1 MDTEVTETPRV
12 ERRILLADADA
23 FYVAVARMVDPEGAG
38 KAKLLVVGG
47 RSNRGVVTSAS
58 YEARAYGVR
67 SAMPTATARRLCPN
81 AVFVPVPRKVCVEK
95 SRAVLQI
102 LRELAPIVEP
112 ASIDEFYLDLTGTE
126 HLFKGEDLAAT
137 AWRIR
142 QAILE
147 NTGLSVSIGGATS
160 RLIAKLAAKQAKPR
174 TGRKGTG
181 VYIVPPGAEL
191 QFMSHLRLSDIPMIG
206 PRFQDRLAAHG
217 LHTVAEAL
225 ELERDRLDQWF
236 GKRSGRW
243 LHNQIRGVDSTPVA
257 GRSPAKSLSHEE
269 TFPEDLTEGE
279 DLEHEVLALAVH
291 AAADLRMKGMR
302 ARTVTVK
309 IRYSDFT
316 TRQASETLRI
326 SVATDRPIL
335 ATALTL
341 LQKLSKRRRSPV
353 RLLGVS
359 LSQLVGGSAPADQL
373 SLFAEELDE
382 TLESERDRT
391 LSAAIDRITSRYGRS
406 GIIRASQINPV
417 TEH

>member
-1 MDTEVTETPRV
+1 
-12 ERRILLADADA
+12 
-23 FYVAVARMVDPEGAG
+23 
-38 KAKLLVVGG
+38 
-47 RSNRGVVTSAS
+47 
-58 YEARAYGVR
+58 
-67 SAMPTATARRLCPN
+67 
-81 AVFVPVPRKVCVEK
+81 
-95 SRAVLQI
+95 
-102 LRELAPIVEP
+102 
-112 ASIDEFYLDLTGTE
+112 
-126 HLFKGEDLAAT
+126 
-137 AWRIR
+137 
-142 QAILE
+142 
-147 NTGLSVSIGGATS
+147 
-160 RLIAKLAAKQAKPR
+160 
-174 TGRKGTG
+174 
-181 VYIVPPGAEL
+181 
-191 QFMSHLRLSDIPMIG
+191 MSHLRLSDIPMIG

-217 LHTVAEAL
+217 LHTVAQAL
-225 ELERDRLDQWF
+225 ELERDRLEQWF

-243 LHNQIRGVDSTPVA
+243 LHDRIRGVDSTPVA
-257 GRSPAKSLSHEE
+257 SRRPAKSLSHEE

-279 DLEHEVLALAVH
+279 DLEHEVLDLAVH

-341 LQKLSKRRRSPV
+341 LQKLSRRRRSPV

-359 LSQLVGGSAPADQL
+359 LSQLVGGTAPADQL

-417 TEH
+417 TER